1 MKISRLLKKGRR
13 WFFSLALFV
22 LVFALACAVKIQ
34 AAGNVTG
41 WLWGGTEDGLGNN
54 TGVGWISVNNT
65 SGGGATNYGVNVP
78 ADNGNMNGYAWSENI
93 GWVSF
98 NESDLSGCPQGQCV
112 AKRDGINIK
121 GWARILGIKDAAA
134 VGNSGGWQGW
144 LSLSGPGYGLKLDT
158 DNNKFQSGSY
168 AWSDELGWV
177 DFSRVTFTP
186 PCSPLC
192 GSAVSQTFCAG
203 GSGPA
208 SNLCAQGTAS
218 SVSGTGP
225 WSWACT
231 NGCSVV
237 SCTTGSPQPLAN
249 GSCGTAD
256 GGSFCQG
263 GTPSNEELC
272 SAGTP
277 VPSAAS
283 LDLDVYEVTW
293 QCQGLCGGANED
305 CSAKGTKACG
315 WIETNPQ

>member
-1 MKISRLLKKGRR
+1 
-13 WFFSLALFV
+13 
-22 LVFALACAVKIQ
+22 
-34 AAGNVTG
+34 
-41 WLWGGTEDGLGNN
+41 
-54 TGVGWISVNNT
+54 
-65 SGGGATNYGVNVP
+65 
-78 ADNGNMNGYAWSENI
+78 MNGYAWSENI

-208 SNLCAQGTAS
+208 SNLCASGTPSA
-218 SVSGTGP
+218 VSGSGP
-225 WSWACT
+225 WNWTCDCGGST
-231 NGCSVV
+231 T
-237 SCTTGSPQPLAN
+237 SCTAGVTYPEN
-249 GSCGTAD
+249 GQCGTAD
-256 GGSFCQG
+256 GGSLCQG
-263 GTPSNEELC
+263 RAPTNADLCAGGTSN
-272 SAGTP
+272 P
-277 VPSAAS
+277 PAS
-283 LDLDVYEVTW
+283 SLNLDTYEVKWT
-293 QCQGLCGGANED
+293 CEGICSSVNED
-305 CSAKGTKACG
+305 CSAQGKKACG
-315 WIETNPQ
+315 WIETNP